1 MAEIIVLGNLDDE
14 NNEFYSSSRVYGG
27 GGIAPTLGSCNFAK
41 TKYTLVIERIN
52 KDEVRKLKSKQ

>member
-1 MAEIIVLGNLDDE
+1 MIITSFIQVV
-14 NNEFYSSSRVYGG
+14 EFMEG

-52 KDEVRKLKSKQ
+52 EDEARKLKSKQ

>member
-27 GGIAPTLGSCNFAK
+27 GGIAPTLGSCNFARN
-41 TKYTLVIERIN
+41 KYILELQRIN
-52 KDEVRKLKSKQ
+52 EDEIRKLKSKQ

>member
-1 MAEIIVLGNLDDE
+1 MAKIIVLGNLDDE

-41 TKYTLVIERIN
+41 TKYILELQRIN
-52 KDEVRKLKSKQ
+52 EDEIRKLKSKQ

>member
-41 TKYTLVIERIN
+41 TKYTLVIERISKKDFENAKKN
-52 KDEVRKLKSKQ
+52 K

>member
-41 TKYTLVIERIN
+41 TKFTVEIKKLDK
-52 KDEVRKLKSKQ
+52 KDFENAKKNR

>member
-1 MAEIIVLGNLDDE
+1 MSEIIVLGNLDDD

-52 KDEVRKLKSKQ
+52 EDEARKLKSKQ